1 MGELAYHLMWARVDY
16 SGSLSA
22 QAWEALKHAPPE
34 GAGLAQ
40 ADAVQ
45 VVAALAAL
53 RDLVA
58 APFYQK
64 AIEFDP
70 RPSVPRFVEIHE
82 AWGLEAAAA
91 LRQAVADRGNRLVQ
105 VVGEA
110 PWAPHLA
117 PDDPLPRWGQKLGLA
132 LETVQLRMAKQK
144 TGPAIPFSAE
154 PAWFL
159 GIPPVA
165 MVAVIVAGTAL
176 AVIGAIAAWRYFD
189 PDFRT
194 AALMVR
200 QAADDYAQRLE
211 VYKQGQ
217 PMPPPSQIEL
227 DAAPTIQKMAAER
240 SGTGWAWGL
249 GIAGGL
255 TALAVG
261 ASALANRE
269 SA

>member
-22 QAWEALKHAPPE
+22 QAWEQIKRASPAQ
-34 GAGLAQ
+34 AGLAQ
-40 ADAVQ
+40 PDAVQ

-70 RPSVPRFVEIHE
+70 RSGTPRFVETHE
-82 AWGLEAAAA
+82 AWGVDAAAE
-91 LRQAVADRGNRLVQ
+91 LRQDVAERGNRLVQ

-110 PWAPHLA
+110 PWSPHREA
-117 PDDPLPRWGQKLGLA
+117 DDPLPQWGQKLGLA
-132 LETVQLRMAKQK
+132 LETVMLRMAKQK
-144 TGPAIPFSAE
+144 IGPAIPLASE

-211 VYKQGQ
+211 VYKGGQ

-227 DAAPTIQKMAAER
+227 EAASTVEKMAAER
-240 SGTGWAWGL
+240 SGTSWAWGL

-269 SA
+269 TA